1 MHQTGLREKCLQ
13 RIKNMLLPENKRERA
28 QDIKEGLERK
38 YDGCQTAAD
47 DS

>member
-1 MHQTGLREKCLQ
+1 MHQTGWREKCLQ
-13 RIKNMLLPENKRERA
+13 RIENMLLPEYKRGRA
-28 QDIKEGLERK
+28 QDIKEGLDRK